1 MTDKQRTVLELL
13 GLSRVVTPQVRY
25 LVQKHQILEELAD
38 NYEPINPFYPM
49 MDGLEDELQHAVAAD
64 AFTNLSDGE
73 HQAFRKEWHK
83 MRPDQQ
89 LKFLRQYVLGD
100 LS

>member
-13 GLSRVVTPQVRY
+13 GLSRVVTPQVRH

-49 MDGLEDELQHAVAAD
+49 MDGLEDEL
-64 AFTNLSDGE
+64 
-73 HQAFRKEWHK
+73 
-83 MRPDQQ
+83 
-89 LKFLRQYVLGD
+89 
-100 LS
+100 